1 MGIYTLRLIIHG
13 LLLFVIMYITIGS
26 EEYKLLLSNALVYIL
41 PFALDFNKHS
51 LDSDYFPKRYT
62 VGKYIV
68 GITSFLILVAM
79 LLNFQGLTLHVIPMV
94 LFLLKGMFISIYL
107 VIAFIVLLDWYFFK
121 DTSDDFEKAEK
132 AGRDSVREKQIAAN
146 ERQQKRKLMQK
157 NDYSEHVANISQ
169 KKTRKK

>member
-1 MGIYTLRLIIHG
+1 
-13 LLLFVIMYITIGS
+13 
-26 EEYKLLLSNALVYIL
+26 
-41 PFALDFNKHS
+41 
-51 LDSDYFPKRYT
+51 
-62 VGKYIV
+62 
-68 GITSFLILVAM
+68 
-79 LLNFQGLTLHVIPMV
+79 
-94 LFLLKGMFISIYL
+94 
-107 VIAFIVLLDWYFFK
+107 WYFFK